1 MGGDLFD
8 REIVLSN
15 DIRLLYIAQKISST
29 VLCAF
34 YHIVMSKWV
43 FDIVSGYV
51 VQFLTRIDHI
61 AGKNAR
67 CRTENKEESV
77 MSKNHAQD
85 LRRIL
90 AENKFLTL
98 PGVYD
103 CLSGK
108 IAEEAG
114 FPALFLSGGALAYSC
129 LLYTSDAAD
138 E

>member
-1 MGGDLFD
+1 
-8 REIVLSN
+8 
-15 DIRLLYIAQKISST
+15 
-29 VLCAF
+29 
-34 YHIVMSKWV
+34 
-43 FDIVSGYV
+43 
-51 VQFLTRIDHI
+51 
-61 AGKNAR
+61 
-67 CRTENKEESV
+67 

-114 FPALFLSGGALAYSC
+114 FPALFLSGGALAYSVLGRPDFW
-129 LLYTSDAAD
+129 LLSLAGVWYCHIFSTSFLPVRRLCWRTRGQRIWQCHSGSQHRCHV
-138 E
+138 